1 MNKLSKLF
9 NFVGLLRDK
18 NKAKLFV
25 HQYQNK
31 DGNKIYL
38 QEMMHIAPTKFY
50 EHVNQNIKNFIFDND
65 KKSKS
70 SLILIEGIKNNVDE
84 NKFNGRD
91 VAKQLQEII
100 AKLMFLDKDVSLSE
114 TYESFAYGLNWDSQK
129 KDKYILNI
137 DNEQL
142 IRADVFDYELLDL
155 LIERNII
162 HQINHKNSF
171 FKNIPRRLLRTKDKL
186 QNSAEKIKN
195 SSVRQR
201 FLRAIIRNA
210 IISDE
215 EQSGLLFNL
224 MKYQKTEQF
233 AALFTF
239 MDVILKER
247 NKVLIDYIKKH
258 HNEANLFITY
268 GKMHFVNRDIN
279 SDYSIHAALRK
290 LGYELIDDKQIFFEI

>member
-1 MNKLSKLF
+1 ML
-9 NFVGLLRDK
+9 
-18 NKAKLFV
+18 
-25 HQYQNK
+25 
-31 DGNKIYL
+31 
-38 QEMMHIAPTKFY
+38 
-50 EHVNQNIKNFIFDND
+50 
-65 KKSKS
+65 
-70 SLILIEGIKNNVDE
+70 EGIKNNVDE
-84 NKFNGRD
+84 NKFSGRD

-129 KDKYILNI
+129 KDKYILSI